1 MYRRTYSCRCLDVGV
16 DPQLRATRCLGQQ
29 RRRERQQA
37 RQKRRKN
44 ERKKKRKKER
54 KRRREGKREVS
65 ASAPSAARL
74 SRDRLPIRKRI
85 RRSGDVASRPMT
97 KRTSRYVFSRRQL
110 RINLRRENHA
120 SFRSAHSQSDAPF
133 RPVRQTHPVWASAS
147 FMSVFSRRRELCA
160 VLFRQTPQKYFV

>member
-1 MYRRTYSCRCLDVGV
+1 MSSRRCRSPIASYTLSR
-16 DPQLRATRCLGQQ
+16 PTKT
-29 RRRERQQA
+29 ERKTA
-37 RQKRRKN
+37 SKAETKKERKKVK
-44 ERKKKRKKER
+44 KKKRKKE
-54 KRRREGKREVS
+54 KKRREGKREVS

-133 RPVRQTHPVWASAS
+133 RPVRQTHPVWASAP
-147 FMSVFSRRRELCA
+147 FMSVFARRRELCA